1 MTVIAFRP
9 RPGSESSSPAE
20 GVEGQT
26 AITGTFRSPRGG
38 LGTMHGHL
46 RLQRMVIAP
55 RGAFVRGVF
64 TGELL
69 EPDGTPVGVDSRRC
83 VVPADLTR
91 CDGVLRAVV
100 RPMQLD
106 LMGIMVHVDAFVV
119 SADMA
124 FAPPARPRRTRR
136 QATSGGVN
144 EQPS

>member
-9 RPGSESSSPAE
+9 RPRPEAAPAPE
-20 GVEGQT
+20 EQT
-26 AITGTFRSPRGG
+26 AITGTFRSPRGFV
-38 LGTMHGHL
+38 GTMTGQL
-46 RLQRMVIAP
+46 RLHKMVIAP

-64 TGELL
+64 TGELR
-69 EPDGTPVGVDSRRC
+69 EPDGTLVGADSRRC

-106 LMGIMVHVDAFVV
+106 LMGIMVDVGAFIV

-124 FAPPARPRRTRR
+124 FPPPARPRRIRR
-136 QATSGGVN
+136 QATAAGVPG
-144 EQPS
+144 QVS